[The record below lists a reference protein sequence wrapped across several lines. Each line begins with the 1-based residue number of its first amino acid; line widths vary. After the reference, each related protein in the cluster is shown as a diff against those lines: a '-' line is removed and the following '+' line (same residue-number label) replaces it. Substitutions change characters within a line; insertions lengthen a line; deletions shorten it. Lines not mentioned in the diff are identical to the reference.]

1 VLGMTLSGFSYMHSD
16 LGGFALGEPDEELY
30 VRWMQY
36 GVFNP
41 VYRPHGDTNAPV
53 EPVFYSEKAQKILR
67 EYIQLRYRML
77 PYNYSLAWLN
87 STKGT
92 PLTRPL
98 FFEEP
103 ENPAVSEIDD
113 TYLWGP
119 NILVAPILEKGQQ
132 KRRFYMPG
140 GVWFD
145 FFTGE
150 KHTGGQWMEV
160 TTSFENIPVYAKG
173 GSFIPMI
180 EPIQS
185 TDDYSS
191 DYLTIHFYHDPN
203 TPVSDFVMYE
213 DDGKT
218 KYAYENGLYELLKI
232 KAMHFDDFLLF
243 SFNRETHENYERMP
257 GNRIIDLVIFGIEKT
272 PETIRVDN
280 QVATKAT
287 DAAAFE
293 AADIPATMYG
303 NNQLKIRFK
312 WQDKKMNLQV
322 QY

>member
-1 VLGMTLSGFSYMHSD
+1 
-16 LGGFALGEPDEELY
+16 
-30 VRWMQY
+30 
-36 GVFNP
+36 
-41 VYRPHGDTNAPV
+41 
-53 EPVFYSEKAQKILR
+53 
-67 EYIQLRYRML
+67 
-77 PYNYSLAWLN
+77 
-87 STKGT
+87 
-92 PLTRPL
+92 
-98 FFEEP
+98 
-103 ENPAVSEIDD
+103 
-113 TYLWGP
+113 
-119 NILVAPILEKGQQ
+119 
-132 KRRFYMPG
+132 MPG

-218 KYAYENGLYELLKI
+218 KYAYENGLYELLKM

-287 DAAAFE
+287 DAAALRQLTYR
-293 AADIPATMYG
+293 PQCMAT
-303 NNQLKIRFK
+303 IS
-312 WQDKKMNLQV
+312 
-322 QY
+322 